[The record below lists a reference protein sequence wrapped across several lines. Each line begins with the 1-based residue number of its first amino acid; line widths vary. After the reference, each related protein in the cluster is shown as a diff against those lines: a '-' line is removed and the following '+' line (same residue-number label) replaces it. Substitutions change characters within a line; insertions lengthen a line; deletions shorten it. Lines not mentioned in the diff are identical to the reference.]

1 MMPSKPVWTI
11 LKMFE
16 IVLTIILILSIY
28 ICFKELF
35 NSMFSLLQNT
45 FNKLIFLSYLHVG
58 YYAKNY
64 IHDIAYF
71 IPSLVVKL

>member
-1 MMPSKPVWTI
+1 
-11 LKMFE
+11 
-16 IVLTIILILSIY
+16 
-28 ICFKELF
+28 
-35 NSMFSLLQNT
+35 MFSLLQNT